1 MVSGAGGVAPPAAP
15 RVPPVLAF
23 IGILL
28 LAANLRAAVNVLGP
42 ILPLIRADLG
52 LSGLQVGMI
61 TALPSL
67 CFGVVGLL
75 GARVSAVFG
84 PTRTVLA
91 ALIVMTVGQLARA
104 ALPGVAALFF
114 GTGVA
119 LSAIAVANV
128 VTPALIATYF
138 PHRVHAMTGAYTVT
152 LAGLGAAAS
161 SGTLPIQAAL
171 DAGWRVGIGIW
182 AVIAIVALI
191 PWLLIARHGT
201 AASHVPGRH
210 LGIAEMAKVPRAWV
224 LAFFFGVQALQAYV
238 VFSWY
243 PTMLADAGLPLARG
257 AAYVGLVSLASMIGS
272 LVLPNVMHR
281 LRDPRP
287 LVLAINLCFILGY
300 LGTIFAPL
308 AAPWL
313 WAFILGIGTVCFP
326 MGLYLVTQRARTGA
340 GVLALSGFMQGL
352 GYTLAAIG
360 LVVLGAWQ
368 GDSPNWTPLLVFLI
382 VLTVIQAAAALPS
395 AGDWKI
401 EDELGH
407 EAEA

>member
-1 MVSGAGGVAPPAAP
+1 MSGAGPAAPIVTP
-15 RVPPVLAF
+15 RVPPVLAL
-23 IGILL
+23 IGIIL

-42 ILPLIRADLG
+42 ILPAIRADLG
-52 LSGLQVGMI
+52 LTGVQVGLL
-61 TALPSL
+61 TALPSF
-67 CFGVVGLL
+67 CFGVVGLV
-75 GARVSAVFG
+75 GARVTAVFG

-91 ALIVMTVGQLARA
+91 ALLVMTVGQVARA
-104 ALPGVAALFF
+104 VLPGVAALFF

-138 PHRVHAMTGAYTVT
+138 PHRVHAMTAAYTVT

-161 SGTLPIQAAL
+161 SGTLPIQAAFGA
-171 DAGWRVGIGIW
+171 DWRLGIGIW
-182 AVIAIVALI
+182 AVLAIVALI

-201 AASHVPGRH
+201 AASQVPGRH
-210 LGIAEMAKVPRAWV
+210 LGILEMGRVLRAWL

-243 PTMLADAGLPLARG
+243 PTMLADAGLPLTRG
-257 AAYVGLVSLASMIGS
+257 AAYVGLVSLASMTGS
-272 LVLPNVMHR
+272 LLLPNVMHR

-287 LVLAINLCFILGY
+287 LVLGINLCFILGY

-313 WAFILGIGTVCFP
+313 WALLLGVGTVCFP

-352 GYTLAAIG
+352 GYMLAAFG
-360 LVVLGAWQ
+360 LVVLGGWQ
-368 GDSPNWTPLLVFLI
+368 GDSTNWTPLLVLLI
-382 VLTVIQAAAALPS
+382 VLTVVQAAAALPS

-401 EDELGH
+401 EDELGY
-407 EAEA
+407 ENEG